1 MSLTMTRSTANR
13 GKSCRVC
20 LIFPEKQPHIFV
32 KCFLVFLQR
41 QDIIRS
47 FSVIFFAIS
56 VWVPMASIVTIH
68 PFISNISSSLGI
80 AVISLLF
87 SSRASYPSTKPHSVE
102 NALTTC
108 SGDFLPSFVRR
119 ACFPSIATTPVTFS
133 TMLRIHFTNTV
144 CTCCVSTALIT
155 FRKVQASGTPFSSL
169 TYFFSHFSLSFQ
181 IFPSLDKMWLRK

>member
-68 PFISNISSSLGI
+68 PFISSSLGI

-87 SSRASYPSTKPHSVE
+87 SSRASCPSTKPHSAE

-133 TMLRIHFTNTV
+133 TMLRIHFTNAV

-155 FRKVQASGTPFSSL
+155 FRKVQVSGTPFSSL
-169 TYFFSHFSLSFQ
+169 IYFFIHFMLSPNIS
-181 IFPSLDKMWLRK
+181 IFA